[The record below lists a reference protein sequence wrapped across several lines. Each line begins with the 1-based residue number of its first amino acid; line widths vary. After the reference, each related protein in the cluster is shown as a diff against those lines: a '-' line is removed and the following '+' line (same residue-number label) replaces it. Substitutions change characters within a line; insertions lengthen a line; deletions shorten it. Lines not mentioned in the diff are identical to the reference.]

1 MALIG
6 KWAFI
11 AGLIIAVLGGF
22 GIGYVWFGWVMA
34 VLGLIVGFL
43 NVRKD
48 EVQTFLLA
56 AIGLL
61 MSTSAISMIP
71 YIGEYGHRILGN
83 LAAFIA
89 AAILVVALRSLFT
102 TMRD

>member
-1 MALIG
+1 MALVG

-11 AGLIIAVLGGF
+11 AGLVIAVLGGF
-22 GIGYVWFGWVMA
+22 GVGYTWFGWVMA
-34 VLGLIVGFL
+34 LLGLIVGFL
-43 NVRKD
+43 NIEKD

-71 YIGEYGHRILGN
+71 FVGDFGHRILGN

-102 TMRD
+102 TMRN

>member
-22 GIGYVWFGWVMA
+22 GVGYVWFGWVMA